1 MTVATYVLGVVTA
14 LITLAVVIEMLRR
27 RRLRER
33 HAVWWLI
40 AGTLALIIGVFPN
53 TLAWAAGLLGV
64 AVPLNLVFF
73 VSVAVL
79 FLVSIQHSAELTGL
93 EAKTRTLAERV
104 ALQDMRIDEL
114 EKQIPAQPHPEPGQR
129 EVQGQGQGPGQG
141 PGPSTAG
148 VAFVETR
155 AKSKASKK

>member
-1 MTVATYVLGVVTA
+1 MTIVTYVFGIVSA

-40 AGTLALIIGVFPN
+40 AGTLALVVGIFPA
-53 TLAWAAGLLGV
+53 TLSWAAGLVGV

-79 FLVSIQHSAELTGL
+79 FLVCIQHSTELTAL
-93 EAKTRTLAERV
+93 ESRTRILAETTT
-104 ALQDMRIDEL
+104 LQAMRLDEL
-114 EKQIPAQPHPEPGQR
+114 EQRFNIEGQPTEGPKPIP
-129 EVQGQGQGPGQG
+129 
-141 PGPSTAG
+141 
-148 VAFVETR
+148 
-155 AKSKASKK
+155 